1 MGVYVFPCL
10 SLTLL
15 GIVCKQCCNYKTPST
30 NWFQLPGNLQHRET
44 IKCKLC
50 HALQH
55 YLLPPSFWKTCILH
69 MERNLNTC
77 LLVDY
82 NVGKLIC
89 WLLQQLI
96 SCLTVW
102 FSNFLRAGNPHM
114 LKHFQGLLC
123 NPNINTAT
131 FGFFWTDIFIHV
143 HELADSRV
151 RWHSSRNS
159 LRSFHWPKDEVG
171 ESKEREKDSQLS
183 HFIICTCTNSTAWTH
198 FDDYFFI
205 PIKVCQQYKT
215 ALKNVPQYIS
225 MT

>member
-1 MGVYVFPCL
+1 ML
-10 SLTLL
+10 S
-15 GIVCKQCCNYKTPST
+15 ST
-30 NWFQLPGNLQHRET
+30 TSFF
-44 IKCKLC
+44 
-50 HALQH
+50 
-55 YLLPPSFWKTCILH
+55 PPSFWKICILH

-114 LKHFQGLLC
+114 LKYFQGLLC

-131 FGFFWTDIFIHV
+131 FGFFWTEIFIHV
-143 HELADSRV
+143 HELSWLTSQVTQQQEQFEKLVTYAA
-151 RWHSSRNS
+151 
-159 LRSFHWPKDEVG
+159 SFHWPKDEVG
-171 ESKEREKDSQLS
+171 ENKEREKDSQLS

-205 PIKVCQQYKT
+205 PIKVCPT
-215 ALKNVPQYIS
+215 I
-225 MT
+225 